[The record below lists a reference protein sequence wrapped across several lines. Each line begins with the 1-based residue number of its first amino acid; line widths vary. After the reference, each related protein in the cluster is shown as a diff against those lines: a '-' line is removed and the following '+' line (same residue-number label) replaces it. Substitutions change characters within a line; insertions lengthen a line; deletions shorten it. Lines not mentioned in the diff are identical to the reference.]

1 MEAARWFISGS
12 QRQEASSQLKQDC
25 DAFGVV
31 TRKPVEN
38 NAVFVVDVD
47 NREVWELF
55 LGLAGD
61 WRIGPSGA
69 MGIGKA
75 AMKSLFQLRGINK
88 RRWPE
93 LSALLQA
100 MELEAM
106 DEISQ
111 QRNKT
116 VKRRT

>member
-12 QRQEASSQLKQDC
+12 QRQEANGQLKQDC
-25 DAFGVV
+25 DAFGIV
-31 TRKPVEN
+31 TRQPLATL
-38 NAVFVVDVD
+38 AVFVVDVD
-47 NREVWELF
+47 NQEPWELF

-69 MGIGKA
+69 MGIGKT
-75 AMKSLFQLRGINK
+75 AMKALFQLKGIPK
-88 RRWPE
+88 QRWPE
-93 LSALLQA
+93 LSVLLQA
-100 MELEAM
+100 MELEAL

-116 VKRRT
+116 VKRK